1 MDKHF
6 VFSGGEVHVKVDKNA
21 DHKLVCTDYTMNGFM
36 SVCQHNEV
44 LRRRGLSVSLIYP
57 YLPYARQD
65 RVMQED
71 EPFSLKIFCDML
83 NAQKFESVTIYD
95 PHSDVT
101 PALIENCIVKPQWDI
116 ARSAMPFVDFKA
128 KLFISP
134 DVGAY
139 KKLSK
144 LVADDQRIAIGVKNR
159 DEQGKITHTAVFSP
173 IPIEGQDCV
182 IVDDICDGGRTF
194 IELAKVLREKGA
206 KSVMLYVT
214 HGIFSQ
220 GLDVLKSH
228 IDRIYTTNSFANVQ
242 TDYLFVK
249 EIV

>member
-6 VFSGGEVHVKVDKNA
+6 LFSGGEVHVKLDKANSP
-21 DHKLVCTDYTMNGFM
+21 LVCTDYTMNGFM
-36 SVCQHNEV
+36 ALCQHREV
-44 LRRRGLSVSLIYP
+44 LQRKYGHPVSLIYP

-65 RVMQED
+65 RVMVES
-71 EPFSLKIFCDML
+71 EPFSLKIFCDLL
-83 NAQKFESVTIYD
+83 NSQKFARVTIYD
-95 PHSDVT
+95 PHSDVA
-101 PALIENCIVKPQWDI
+101 PALIDNCVVIPQWEI
-116 ARSAMPFVDFKA
+116 AKWTMAEEYFSER
-128 KLFISP
+128 LFISP
-134 DVGAY
+134 DAGAY

-159 DEQGKITHTAVFSP
+159 DAQGKITHTAVFSP

-194 IELAKVLREKGA
+194 IELAKVLKQRGA
-206 KSVMLYVT
+206 KSVILYVT

-220 GLDVLKSH
+220 GIDVLKPH
-228 IDRIYTTNSFANVQ
+228 IDRVYTTNSFPNVQ
-242 TDYLFVK
+242 TDYLIVK